1 MNKLLNGFNNGR
13 DTSDGIGGKSFQEIN
28 KGIKTN
34 NMEKNK
40 YVVINSEDIQKRIKE
55 LKESDILKQWK
66 KDTETHNGHS
76 SQQSRQKAIIEVE
89 INTLEQILSKSKP
102 LTPIIE
108 DALKEGMLIQRTIN
122 DKVKIPATRIKDYI
136 NNLKLDI

>member
-1 MNKLLNGFNNGR
+1 MNKY
-13 DTSDGIGGKSFQEIN
+13 I
-28 KGIKTN
+28 
-34 NMEKNK
+34 
-40 YVVINSEDIQKRIKE
+40 VINSEDIQKRIKE
-55 LKESDILKQWK
+55 LEKTDEFFSQGSFGEHKILKQ
-66 KDTETHNGHS
+66 
-76 SQQSRQKAIIEVE
+76 
-89 INTLEQILSKSKP
+89 ILSNSKP

>member
-40 YVVINSEDIQKRIKE
+40 YVVINSEDIQKRIEE

-76 SQQSRQKAIIEVE
+76 PQQSRQKAIIEVE
-89 INTLEQILSKSKP
+89 INTLEQILSNSKP

-108 DALKEGMLIQRTIN
+108 NALKEGMLIQRTIN